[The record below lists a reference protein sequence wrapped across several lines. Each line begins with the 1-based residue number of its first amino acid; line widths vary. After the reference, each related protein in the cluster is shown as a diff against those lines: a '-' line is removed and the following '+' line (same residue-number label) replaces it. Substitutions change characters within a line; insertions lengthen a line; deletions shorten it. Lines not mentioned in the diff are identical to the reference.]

1 MNSHSVLVPELKSEL
16 EDEVESSSLSSE
28 EVVSSSES
36 TSVEVSDLRRGLRR
50 AEDVAGIRA
59 TFATSWSDSDSSS
72 SSSWP
77 SAR

>member
-72 SSSWP
+72 SSS
-77 SAR
+77 SS